1 MFTHLITAVACWAT
15 LFILKVTDSPVTST
29 DLSAGY
35 QDLAIVKLAA
45 ESQIVDKQIATFLQ
59 DPNNPLDQKA
69 AVIAALGW
77 SIDGKNNATFFCQL
91 AYNKDKVSD
100 LNIKKLRPDQLAVIG
115 YLLLIDDYFKPEKAL
130 PYLTAAAEKLPKS
143 YTAAMLLAIGQGQK
157 ELHNMSN
164 WCAVW
169 QATEKVLLNK
179 TLTDD
184 ILRPEAVK
192 SITDYMISYK
202 EYCK

>member
-1 MFTHLITAVACWAT
+1 MFTHLMTAVAFWAT
-15 LFILKVTDSPVTST
+15 LCVLKVTDSPVTST
-29 DLSAGY
+29 DLSLGY
-35 QDLAIVKLAA
+35 QELAIVTSAA
-45 ESQIVDKQIATFLQ
+45 ESKTVDKQIAAFLQ
-59 DPNNPLDQKA
+59 EPNNPLDQKA

-77 SIDGKNNATFFCQL
+77 STDGKINATLFCQI

-115 YLLLIDDYFKPEKAL
+115 YLLLMDDYFKPEKAL

-143 YTAAMLLAIGQGQK
+143 YTAAMLLAIGQAQK
-157 ELHNMSN
+157 ELSNMNN

-169 QATEKVLLNK
+169 KVTEKVLLNK

-184 ILRPEAVK
+184 ILKPEAVK
-192 SITDYMISYK
+192 SITDYMESYK